1 MTTNFKTIDAVP
13 LLFNRESWAREQ
25 LGLAEGASPE
35 ARLAHYCGV
44 LEDEGFVPYENQS
57 GAYETLTSWNDRGVL
72 PPEDCLLE
80 EEVACCEA
88 VAAFAREMLS
98 LPIPQR
104 EAALERLQLQ
114 CAKQPR
120 ALIHLQR
127 LVPLIR
133 LTMPSEPDDATDVA
147 AATNDAN
154 ALATAIS
161 KIASATPVQSGRLRR
176 QLLETAADDP
186 RRWSVAAAAVRR
198 KYPDWAAVD
207 PWLMQSMS
215 QAHIQAQK
223 AEHAV
228 ALAKLKP
235 TSSTQSAPEKSG
247 GGINIPWWA
256 IVLCVLALKGFIFTA
271 SRPSNSFKNY
281 NSPNNF
287 KITDEDLRRF
297 SNRPQNKE
305 AIDKLMKQIRE
316 QRENRE
322 KLKLG
327 PRLPPSQTPGVDPQ
341 LPPTSSPTWL
351 PPSQRPLDSE
361 IDDFLQRLHKPPTAT
376 PPPSP

>member
-13 LLFNRESWAREQ
+13 PLFSRESWAREQ
-25 LGLAEGASPE
+25 LGLADDASPE
-35 ARLAHYCGV
+35 SRLAHYCGV

-57 GAYETLTSWNDRGVL
+57 GAYETLTAWNDRGVL

-88 VAAFAREMLS
+88 VGAFAREMLT

-120 ALIHLQR
+120 AMAHLRR
-127 LVPLIR
+127 LVPLTR
-133 LTMPSEPDDATDVA
+133 LTMPDEPDQVTDVA
-147 AATNDAN
+147 DATNDADV
-154 ALATAIS
+154 LATTIS
-161 KIASATPVQSGRLRR
+161 KIASATPVQSGSLRR

-235 TSSTQSAPEKSG
+235 TSTTESATEKSG

-281 NSPNNF
+281 NSPNNYKF
-287 KITDEDLRRF
+287 NVEDPRRF
-297 SNRPQNKE
+297 GDSVKDKE
-305 AIDKLMKQIRE
+305 TLDKVLKELRKR
-316 QRENRE
+316 RENRNRPNPE
-322 KLKLG
+322 
-327 PRLPPSQTPGVDPQ
+327 PSLPTPQPAGIDSQ
-341 LPPTSSPTWL
+341 LPPPVPPTWL
-351 PPSQRPLDSE
+351 PPST
-361 IDDFLQRLHKPPTAT
+361 FT